1 MSSTVRFP
9 YNRNIPNVGS
19 IERSQLITIASGLT
33 SLKLGGEQAY
43 TSIRPLWIAGE
54 GREAPYVCIVIEF
67 RADAGVGT
75 IGNGTTDLVGLYG
88 EIDLVETPTIA
99 AERNRALLGIIG
111 INLGNNAPQIPIV
124 QQAGPASDRV
134 GFSQV
139 FSNIACYDRLSIGGV
154 LADITLPEG
163 LQISVTARP
172 IRHKDYNG

>member
-1 MSSTVRFP
+1 MSATVRFP
-9 YNRNIPNVGS
+9 FNHSIPNVGPP
-19 IERSQLITIASGLT
+19 ERSQIIRIASSLT
-33 SLKLGGEQAY
+33 SLKLGGEQDY

-54 GREAPYVCIVIEF
+54 NREAPYTCIVVEF
-67 RADAGVGT
+67 RAEAGVGT

-88 EIDLVETPTIA
+88 EIDLVETPTNA
-99 AERNRALLGIIG
+99 TERNRALLGIIG
-111 INLGNNAPQIPIV
+111 INLGNNAPQIPMV

-139 FSNIACYDRLSIGGV
+139 FTNIACYDRLSVGGV

-163 LQISVTARP
+163 LQISINVRP